1 MDIKKMQHLSKRV
14 SQKFQNG
21 DLKSLTIGY
30 GEGFVITSDYAW
42 CEIDL
47 QRIEN
52 NVSVYIEGFPLG
64 YALGFAKFEI
74 TGRYHQ
80 KTKVYE
86 ATVSEK
92 EISFLLDKIFFDYD
106 LRLLTDDALRE
117 HPAQNV
123 DYITG
128 YVSFDDGVERLWI
141 ELEEMDGVIDKIDMD
156 KLSLGG
162 NIFRSILAQCERLSE
177 LFIV

>member
-14 SQKFQNG
+14 SQKYQNG
-21 DLKSLTIGY
+21 DLKSLTICY

-47 QRIEN
+47 RKKEN
-52 NVSVYIEGFPLG
+52 NVSIYLEGYLLQ
-64 YALGFAKFEI
+64 YELGFAKFEI
-74 TGRYHQ
+74 SGGYHQ

-92 EISFLLDKIFFDYD
+92 EISFLLDKIFFDFD

-123 DYITG
+123 DYLANSVT
-128 YVSFDDGVERLWI
+128 FDDGVERLWI
-141 ELEEMDGVIDKIDMD
+141 ELEGNDGVIDKIDMD

-162 NIFRSILAQCERLSE
+162 NIFCGVLAQCERLRE